1 LAREHVDITQEFA
14 APVGNLFEHM
24 AEHENLGG
32 LFGIRVER
40 LRDGDSERNGVGS
53 VRKLSLNG
61 LVPFEETVTDFRPNE
76 LIEYKITK
84 GTPLRDHLGTMAFSS
99 LPEGGSRL
107 HYTIMLEG
115 PPLLTPL
122 VRMQLQRSISSGL
135 AKLRL

>member
-1 LAREHVDITQEFA
+1 VAREHVDITQEFA
-14 APVGNLFEHM
+14 APVDTLFGHM
-24 AEHENLGG
+24 AEHENLAG

-61 LVPFEETVTDFRPNE
+61 ILPFEETITDFRPNE
-76 LIEYKITK
+76 LIEYRITK
-84 GTPLRDHLGTMAFSS
+84 GTPLRDHLGTMSFSP
-99 LPEGGSRL
+99 LPEGRSRL
-107 HYTIMLEG
+107 HYTIMLDG
-115 PPLLTPL
+115 PPLITPL